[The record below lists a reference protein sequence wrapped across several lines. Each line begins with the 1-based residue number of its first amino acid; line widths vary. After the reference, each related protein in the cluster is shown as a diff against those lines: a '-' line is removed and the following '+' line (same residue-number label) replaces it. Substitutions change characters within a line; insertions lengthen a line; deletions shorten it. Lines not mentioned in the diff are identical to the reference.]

1 MHQSNSV
8 KTLILRPATKDDYDA
23 VFELFTE
30 VQNLHAQALPRVF
43 KPVQNDQSFRAL
55 FNKTLESSDKHLIV
69 GFVDQLPVGY
79 ILFEIHTGQKGGGQK
94 SQPFVYITHNV
105 VTETQR
111 GKGYGSTLVE
121 YVKQAAQKQNIQRIG
136 LEVWVFNTAA
146 KQFFERQGFDGLRE
160 IMWHQTD
167 NEYRGDF

>member
-1 MHQSNSV
+1 ME
-8 KTLILRPATKDDYDA
+8 IRPATKDDYDA
-23 VFELFTE
+23 VFELFSE
-30 VQNLHAQALPRVF
+30 VLNVHAQALPQVF
-43 KPVQNDQSFRAL
+43 KPAQKDQSFRKL
-55 FNKTLESSDKHLIV
+55 FDKALESSSKHLII

-79 ILFEIHTGQKGGGQK
+79 ILFEIHADRKGGGKK
-94 SQPFVYITHNV
+94 SQPFIYITHIV

-111 GKGYGSTLVE
+111 GKGYGSFLVE
-121 YVKQAAQKQNIQRIG
+121 YVKQTAQQQNIQRIG

-146 KQFFERQGFDGLRE
+146 KQFFERRGFGGLRE